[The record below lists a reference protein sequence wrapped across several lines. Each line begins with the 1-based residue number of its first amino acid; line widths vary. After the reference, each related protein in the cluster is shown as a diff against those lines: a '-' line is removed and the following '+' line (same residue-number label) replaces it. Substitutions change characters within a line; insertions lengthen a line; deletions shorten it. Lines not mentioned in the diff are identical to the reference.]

1 MNTHIKLFSDGG
13 SRGNPGP
20 AAIAFLIQLDEGVIQ
35 STFSKFIGF
44 HTNNQA
50 EYKALIAGLK
60 FSSEKYDEITC
71 YLDSELVVKQINGD
85 YSVRNDKLRIL
96 WDKVQDLRKCFKKNL
111 FISVP
116 RTNLYIQRVDYL
128 LNEKLDQN
136 TCG

>member
-1 MNTHIKLFSDGG
+1 MYTHIKLFSDGG

-20 AAIAFLIQLDEGVIQ
+20 AAIAFIIQLDNGFIQ
-35 STFSKFIGF
+35 STYSKFIGF

-60 FSSEKYDEITC
+60 FVSEKYDEITC
-71 YLDSELVVKQINGD
+71 YLDSELVVKQVNGD

-96 WDKVQDLRKCFKKNL
+96 WDQVQNLRKCFKKTH

-116 RTNLYIQRVDYL
+116 RINPYIQRADYL
-128 LNEKLDQN
+128 LNKKLDEN
-136 TCG
+136 I

>member
-1 MNTHIKLFSDGG
+1 MYTHIKLFSDGG

-20 AAIAFLIQLDEGVIQ
+20 AAIAFIIQLDNGFIQ
-35 STFSKFIGF
+35 STYSKFIGF

-60 FSSEKYDEITC
+60 FVSEKYDEITC
-71 YLDSELVVKQINGD
+71 YLDSELVVKQVNGD

-96 WDKVQDLRKCFKKNL
+96 WDQVQNLRKCFKKIH

-116 RTNLYIQRVDYL
+116 RINPYIQRADYL
-128 LNEKLDQN
+128 LNKKLDEN
-136 TCG
+136 I

>member
-1 MNTHIKLFSDGG
+1 MYTHIKLFSDGG

-20 AAIAFLIQLDEGVIQ
+20 AAIAFIIQLDNGFIQ
-35 STFSKFIGF
+35 STYSKFIGF

-60 FSSEKYDEITC
+60 FVSEKYDEITC
-71 YLDSELVVKQINGD
+71 YLDSELVVKQVNGD

-96 WDKVQDLRKCFKKNL
+96 WDQVQNLRKCFKKTQ

-116 RTNLYIQRVDYL
+116 RINPYIQRADYL
-128 LNEKLDQN
+128 LNKKLDEN
-136 TCG
+136 I

>member
-1 MNTHIKLFSDGG
+1 MYTHIKLFSDGG

-20 AAIAFLIQLDEGVIQ
+20 AAIAFIIQLDNGFIQ
-35 STFSKFIGF
+35 STYSKFIGF

-60 FSSEKYDEITC
+60 FVSEKYNEITC
-71 YLDSELVVKQINGD
+71 YLDSELVVKQVNGD

-96 WDKVQDLRKCFKKNL
+96 WDQVQNLRKCFKKTQ

-116 RTNLYIQRVDYL
+116 RINPYIQRADYL
-128 LNEKLDQN
+128 LNEKLDEN
-136 TCG
+136 I